1 MRDRTLVPKL
11 SGLAADSFHAL
22 EDFFDRREMLLL
34 ILLGNPIGHRQHP
47 AVAGIGERKADG
59 GRAPLLA
66 GTAPGD
72 ALPSEVTSLEFL
84 FLLGGFVELDPLVF
98 GEPVDVLVDKRLQP
112 TARGHLKED
121 GGHFVGRL
129 AGDALV
135 GFLRFPRVGDIYR
148 NCWVVL
154 GDVHGARMG
163 KAGE

>member
-22 EDFFDRREMLLL
+22 EDFFDRGEMLLL
-34 ILLGNPIGHRQHP
+34 ILLGNERGTRHP
-47 AVAGIGERKADG
+47 PSVAGIGERKADG

-135 GFLRFPRVGDIYR
+135 GFLRLPRVGAAYPNR
-148 NCWVVL
+148 SFVL
-154 GDVHGARMG
+154 GA
-163 KAGE
+163 

>member
-34 ILLGNPIGHRQHP
+34 ILLGNPIGHRQH
-47 AVAGIGERKADG
+47 
-59 GRAPLLA
+59 
-66 GTAPGD
+66 
-72 ALPSEVTSLEFL
+72 
-84 FLLGGFVELDPLVF
+84 LDPLVF